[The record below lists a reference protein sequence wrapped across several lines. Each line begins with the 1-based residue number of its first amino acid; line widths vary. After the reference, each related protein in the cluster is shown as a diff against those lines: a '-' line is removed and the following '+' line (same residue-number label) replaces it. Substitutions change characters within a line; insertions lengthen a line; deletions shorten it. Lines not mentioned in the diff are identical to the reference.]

1 MKVSKSVPISI
12 LEVDSN
18 SGSIWLNGAEK
29 CILRIQGLQFVN
41 FEEKFS
47 MIDINVKE
55 NKAIMI
61 KDDLLESRKEFNE
74 FMEKTGLLLSC
85 NMITYSDKK
94 LSKEFFNNLYNNVK
108 VIIENS
114 GVKS

>member
-1 MKVSKSVPISI
+1 MIVSKSVPIAT
-12 LEVDSN
+12 LMVDSN
-18 SGSIWLNGAEK
+18 SGSIWLNGADK

-61 KDDLLESRKEFNE
+61 KDDLLDSKGLIE
-74 FMEKTGLLLSC
+74 FMGKVGLLLSC

-94 LSKEFFNNLYNNVK
+94 LSKEFFNNLYDNVK
-108 VIIENS
+108 EFIENS